1 MNVKTSNDT
10 PSVRRMKAAEW
21 LVKLQNPDLTTDE
34 IFEWENWLE
43 QSELN
48 RHAFDD
54 AEKLARRIL
63 VIKDDLGDIP
73 IPSQDDIEN
82 DDYDGSVSI
91 AEFTRRETPTVHH
104 PIHSGRFSR
113 AIWSR
118 PLAMAAGFAAIAV
131 LTVFLLRGNLIEP
144 NGLDQI
150 ESYQT
155 SLSEHRNVVLSDG
168 SEVVLGAVSS
178 ISVNFTSGQ
187 RMVVLDRG
195 EALFTVS
202 KDSNRPFV
210 VVAGLGSITAVGTAF
225 NVRRDE
231 GRVVVT
237 VTEGTVKFNPTQK
250 NPAASS
256 TGNPGIISTPEP
268 QQLTVGYQA
277 VYGAGSLEVV
287 KLQDPTIVTSW
298 QSGRLQY
305 LAEPLKYVITGVNRY
320 SDIEIIIADK
330 SIGEMVFTGSVFQ
343 DQTDSWLLGL
353 EEVFSIEVVAT
364 GNDKVLLKK
373 RTHL

>member
-10 PSVRRMKAAEW
+10 TSVKRMKAAEW

-54 AEKLARRIL
+54 AEKFARRIL
-63 VIKDDLGDIP
+63 VIKDDLGDIS

-104 PIHSGRFSR
+104 SSHSGRFSR

-131 LTVFLLRGNLIEP
+131 VTVFLLRGNLIEP

-155 SLSEHRNVVLSDG
+155 SSSEHRNVVLSDG

-178 ISVNFTSGQ
+178 I
-187 RMVVLDRG
+187 
-195 EALFTVS
+195 
-202 KDSNRPFV
+202 
-210 VVAGLGSITAVGTAF
+210 
-225 NVRRDE
+225 
-231 GRVVVT
+231 
-237 VTEGTVKFNPTQK
+237 
-250 NPAASS
+250 
-256 TGNPGIISTPEP
+256 
-268 QQLTVGYQA
+268 
-277 VYGAGSLEVV
+277 
-287 KLQDPTIVTSW
+287 
-298 QSGRLQY
+298 
-305 LAEPLKYVITGVNRY
+305 
-320 SDIEIIIADK
+320 
-330 SIGEMVFTGSVFQ
+330 
-343 DQTDSWLLGL
+343 
-353 EEVFSIEVVAT
+353 
-364 GNDKVLLKK
+364 
-373 RTHL
+373 